1 MGCLQVSLYSMK
13 TCSLEFMIHP
23 WHVDVSHTTVLLAI
37 FCKPNLLQGV
47 LIASETPTEHT
58 AITVYLGI
66 CFSVNIKLCLMS
78 SLRWILATVC
88 TEALPVCYLIHSPP
102 TSGDTGCWSMN
113 LITGILLDS
122 EQVKVLLQHLKW
134 PNYPPIGLGYTLLC
148 CFYEVFMF
156 LRW

>member
-1 MGCLQVSLYSMK
+1 MWLPSSLFMEVLEFVIAKYFLDWIFVCLQVYIYSMK

-78 SLRWILATVC
+78 SLRWILARVHTV
-88 TEALPVCYLIHSPP
+88 ASLPVTVPLDIYTP

-113 LITGILLDS
+113 SCLKSSWLQSKFKIL
-122 EQVKVLLQHLKW
+122 
-134 PNYPPIGLGYTLLC
+134 
-148 CFYEVFMF
+148 
-156 LRW
+156 